1 MSYTDQFQNNFARD
15 FKPSSKPNGTHMNS
29 YTFRTG
35 MVLSLQEVMSR
46 VPVSSGYAW
55 WDEAEVFQKRIVRFD
70 NVPGSI
76 YAGVSQDDPIR
87 IQEMWKAFFGVV
99 NGDVIISG
107 ILENF
112 NGVPK
117 RINGRLDF
125 SEAPGMTSLNQIHQH
140 FEYISERLILP
151 VSITSDILGVLKVSG
166 LQEIAFREDF
176 TINFTKVDG
185 VVSSRVIYLNKV
197 AKIVNEHLS
206 KSKRDILQC
215 QEDLIDADFKDFANM

>member
-140 FEYISERLILP
+140 FEYINERLILP
-151 VSITSDILGVLKVSG
+151 NSITSDILGVLKVRG
-166 LQEIAFREDF
+166 LQGISFRDDF
-176 TINFTKVDG
+176 TRDVG
-185 VVSSRVIYLNKV
+185 SSTVIYLNKV